1 MSKVVGNLIS
11 GGQIFIHQIAM
22 FKQIANKAVSVSF
35 LLSLV
40 LSSWFIQDQFNN
52 VSWHPALTLSLI
64 HI

>member
-35 LLSLV
+35 LLSLA
-40 LSSWFIQDQFNN
+40 LSS
-52 VSWHPALTLSLI
+52 LSVKILNF
-64 HI
+64 